1 MTDEPNDNVEYEEYI
16 EEVLKRMYLQ
26 YGSMDKEVLKDTV
39 ETIIFL
45 LSQFRLGCL
54 LKMVVEVDEVT
65 SKIYEEQEEITNE

>member
-1 MTDEPNDNVEYEEYI
+1 MTDEPNNDEYQAFI

-39 ETIIFL
+39 ENVTFL

-54 LKMVVEVDEVT
+54 LKMVVDVDEVT
-65 SKIYEEQEEITNE
+65 TKMFEEQEEITNE